1 MSKFDNHDYEEAS
14 DLIGSNDAVGEV
26 IKDLTMYY
34 KANIDNGMMTHM
46 MWILELT
53 KCMLLPKKYKKD
65 LYQAIKEYDK
75 KGE

>member
-1 MSKFDNHDYEEAS
+1 MSKFDDTDYKEAS
-14 DLIGSNDAVGEV
+14 YYTGGDWAVDEV
-26 IKDLTMYY
+26 IEDITRYY
-34 KANIDNGMMTHM
+34 EANMDNGIMTHK

-53 KCMLLPKKYKKD
+53 KCMLLPEKYKKD